1 MGETF
6 PKGVLLKGNNSPS
19 QILHLLP
26 LGEAGVGLIFP
37 FEEAWRGHSYHS
49 TKFVLFHMSNFK
61 IITDFIRSAFKEPA
75 DFIPLH
81 DPRFIG
87 NEKKYLNECIDS
99 NFVSSVGEFV
109 GRFEKMCAEYT
120 GAKYAVA
127 AMNGT
132 SALHIALL
140 LAGVQREDEVVT
152 QALTFIA
159 TANAISY
166 TGAKPIF
173 IDVDKETMGLSPS
186 SLETWLS
193 ANTEMR
199 SVTNSHLHPFSPSL
213 PHAIAPSPP
222 PSPLATERSRSEPF
236 NKHTGRRIS
245 AVVPMHTFG
254 HPVKLAELKEVCD
267 RYNIPLIE
275 DAAESIGSYY
285 KGRQT
290 GTFGKLGVLSFNGN
304 KLITTGGGGMILT
317 DDEELAKMAK
327 HLTTQAKV
335 PHPYEFVHDHIGYN
349 YRLTNVNAALGCAQM
364 ESLDHLISLK
374 RDLAEQ
380 YKVFFQN
387 SEFEFFTEPEN
398 CRSNYWLNVIIAK
411 DKIQRD
417 ELLQY
422 TNKNGVMTRPIWEL
436 MNRLPMF
443 ADCLTDGLE
452 NSIWLADRV
461 VNIPSSAIIPGYR
474 KQ

>member
-1 MGETF
+1 
-6 PKGVLLKGNNSPS
+6 
-19 QILHLLP
+19 
-26 LGEAGVGLIFP
+26 
-37 FEEAWRGHSYHS
+37 
-49 TKFVLFHMSNFK
+49 MSNIK
-61 IITDFIRSAFKEPA
+61 NITDFIRSTFQEPT

-87 NEKKYLNECIDS
+87 NEKKYMAECIDS

-120 GAKYAVA
+120 GVKYAVA

-140 LAGVQREDEVVT
+140 LAGVQRDDEVIT

-166 TGAKPIF
+166 TGAKPVF
-173 IDVDKETMGLSPS
+173 IDVDKETMGLSPAA
-186 SLETWLS
+186 LEAWLGE
-193 ANTEMR
+193 NVEMKEDEGAMGR
-199 SVTNSHLHPFSPSL
+199 RGEEATSRLHDFTTSRQN
-213 PHAIAPSPP
+213 
-222 PSPLATERSRSEPF
+222 TERSCGRAVMQSCSRNTETFPF
-236 NKHTGRRIS
+236 NKHTGKRIS

-254 HPVKLAELKEVCD
+254 HPVKLTELKEVCD

-285 KGRQT
+285 RGKHT
-290 GTFGKLGVLSFNGN
+290 GTTGKLGILSFNGN

-327 HLTTQAKV
+327 HITTQAKV

-364 ESLDHLISLK
+364 ESLDHLLSLK
-374 RDLAEQ
+374 RTLAEQ
-380 YKVFFQN
+380 YKEFFKN
-387 SEFEFFTEPEN
+387 TEFEFFAEPEH
-398 CRSNYWLNVIIAK
+398 CRSNYWLNAIIAK
-411 DKIQRD
+411 DKTQRD
-417 ELLQY
+417 ELLLF

-436 MNRLPMF
+436 MSRLTMF
-443 ADCLTDGLE
+443 ADCQIDSLE

-461 VNIPSSAIIPGYR
+461 VNIPSSAIVPGYR
-474 KQ
+474 K

>member
-1 MGETF
+1 M
-6 PKGVLLKGNNSPS
+6 P
-19 QILHLLP
+19 
-26 LGEAGVGLIFP
+26 
-37 FEEAWRGHSYHS
+37 
-49 TKFVLFHMSNFK
+49 NFK
-61 IITDFIRSAFKEPA
+61 YLTDFIRSTFHEPT

-87 NEKKYLNECIDS
+87 NEKKYLTECIDS

-109 GRFEKMCAEYT
+109 GRFERMCEEYT

-140 LAGVQREDEVVT
+140 LAGVQRENEVIT

-166 TGAKPIF
+166 TGAKPVF
-173 IDVDKETMGLSPS
+173 IDVDKETMGLSPAA
-186 SLETWLS
+186 LEAWLS
-193 ANTEMR
+193 ENVEMR
-199 SVTNSHLHPFSPSL
+199 ETIITTTRLDDLTTSRQDVERSGHRAVVPSFGRAVAAHSLHPY
-213 PHAIAPSPP
+213 
-222 PSPLATERSRSEPF
+222 
-236 NKHTGRRIS
+236 NKHTDRRIS
-245 AVVPMHTFG
+245 ACVPMHTFG
-254 HPVKLAELKEVCD
+254 HPVKLSELSEVCN

-285 KGRQT
+285 SPCKIHEGNISRGKGKHT
-290 GTFGKLGVLSFNGN
+290 GTFGKLGILSFNGN
-304 KLITTGGGGMILT
+304 KLITSGGGGMILT

-364 ESLDHLISLK
+364 ESLDYLLALK
-374 RDLAEQ
+374 RALAQQ
-380 YKVFFQN
+380 YNEFFKN
-387 SEFEFFTEPEN
+387 SEFEFFTEPAY
-398 CRSNYWLNVIIAK
+398 CKSNYWLNAIITK
-411 DKIQRD
+411 DKTQRD
-417 ELLQY
+417 ELLAF
-422 TNKNGVMTRPIWEL
+422 TNKNGVMTRPVWEL

-443 ADCLTDGLE
+443 TNCQTDGLE
-452 NSIWLADRV
+452 NSIWFADRV

-474 KQ
+474 K